1 MKNLGHTNETDRITT
16 TGKCT
21 LNSFIQKKNGYSFD
35 LLMLETVL
43 YKKGMFTYLFNSNVL
58 IKKEE

>member
-1 MKNLGHTNETDRITT
+1 MKL
-16 TGKCT
+16 TGSR
-21 LNSFIQKKNGYSFD
+21 LNSFIQKKKGYSFD

-43 YKKGMFTYLFNSNVL
+43 YKKGMFTYLFNSKVL